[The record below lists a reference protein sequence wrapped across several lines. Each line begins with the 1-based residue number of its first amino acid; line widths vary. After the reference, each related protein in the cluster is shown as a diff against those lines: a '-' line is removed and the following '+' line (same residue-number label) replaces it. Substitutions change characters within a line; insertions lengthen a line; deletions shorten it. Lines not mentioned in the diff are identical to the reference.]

1 MAAMR
6 RLLMAAI
13 SLGFVAAC
21 LAGPAHAQGKKGAE
35 PTPMQQDEIQKK
47 KDAETVD
54 AQYRKALKQTEGNTP
69 DVRLDPWSNMRGTDD
84 AKVKR

>member
-6 RLLMAAI
+6 SLLIAAV
-13 SLGFVAAC
+13 SLGFVTAC
-21 LAGPAHAQGKKGAE
+21 LAGTAHAQGKKGG

-47 KDAETVD
+47 KDAEAID

-69 DVRLDPWSNMRGTDD
+69 EVRLDPWSNMRGTDD
-84 AKVKR
+84 TKVKR